1 MEETVMKTRLD
12 LLRTIFLIIFILATL
27 VVSGMALFLGANL
40 STDIPS
46 EGVNPNVITIVGSAA
61 TSIIAL
67 LGFVVTTALSLR
79 REKRE
84 TREFEL
90 ALKQKELELERA
102 RLELEQIKKQ
112 LENKKE

>member
-1 MEETVMKTRLD
+1 MGETVMKSRLD
-12 LLRTIFLIIFILATL
+12 LLRMIFLVIFILTTL
-27 VVSGMALFLGANL
+27 IVSGMVLL
-40 STDIPS
+40 SGGNPSTGIPP
-46 EGVNPNVITIVGSAA
+46 EGVNPGVITLVGSAA

-102 RLELEQIKKQ
+102 RLELEQLKKQ
-112 LENKKE
+112 LEKKEG

>member
-1 MEETVMKTRLD
+1 MNSRLD
-12 LLRTIFLIIFILATL
+12 LLRMIFLVVFILAAL
-27 VVSGMALFLGANL
+27 VVSGMVLLFGNSFA
-40 STDIPS
+40 DVPS
-46 EGVNPNVITIVGSAA
+46 EGLNSAALTLVGSAV

-90 ALKQKELELERA
+90 ALKQKEIELERA
-102 RLELEQIKKQ
+102 RLELEQLKKQ
-112 LENKKE
+112 LEKKSE